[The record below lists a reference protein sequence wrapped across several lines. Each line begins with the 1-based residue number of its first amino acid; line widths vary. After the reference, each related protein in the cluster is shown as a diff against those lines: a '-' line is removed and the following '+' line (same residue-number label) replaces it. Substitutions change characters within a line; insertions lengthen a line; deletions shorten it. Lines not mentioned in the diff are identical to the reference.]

1 MSENLITPS
10 RVLKAKIKYVGSER
24 TYDFLVHQYNEDGVI
39 DVYGVFRF
47 WHQVLEIEEE

>member
-1 MSENLITPS
+1 MSKELTTPS
-10 RVLKAKIKYVGSER
+10 RVLKAKIKYEGSDN
-24 TYDFLVHQYNEDGVI
+24 TYDFLVHQYDEDGVI